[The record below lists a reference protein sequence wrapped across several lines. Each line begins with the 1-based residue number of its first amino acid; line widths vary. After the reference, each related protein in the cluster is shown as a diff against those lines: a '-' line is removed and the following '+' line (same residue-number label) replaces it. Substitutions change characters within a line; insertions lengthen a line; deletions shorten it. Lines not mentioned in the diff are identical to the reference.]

1 MVVEHSSLSLTN
13 RMYYIVL
20 CTIFLG
26 GFFENACIKNCL
38 MHNKCIRFL
47 CCCSVVGW
55 CVKWI
60 RPSMFCFLIN
70 VGLLYRAVSSLLGQS
85 IEIFRLCVPLS
96 SFYIMAKFWCLLP
109 VSAFDQIQNLILE
122 VGRQF
127 PLPLVATFTVFIW
140 SQYLGYDMRN
150 HI

>member
-1 MVVEHSSLSLTN
+1 MGINKAYTLDSSSNSRAFSVFPTN

-47 CCCSVVGW
+47 CCSSVVGW
-55 CVKWI
+55 CVKCI

-70 VGLLYRAVSSLLGQS
+70 VGVLFRAVSSSLLGQS
-85 IEIFRLCVPLS
+85 IDIVYLFLHFTSWPSLGSCYLFP
-96 SFYIMAKFWCLLP
+96 
-109 VSAFDQIQNLILE
+109 AFDQIQNLISE
-122 VGRQF
+122 VGSC
-127 PLPLVATFTVFIW
+127 LYY
-140 SQYLGYDMRN
+140 S
-150 HI
+150 